1 MEKTLVFFLF
11 ILTGYLLKT
20 KFQSKEETL
29 GIKKIILNLAL
40 PATIFMALLS
50 IEINQQLLLLPV
62 LSLGLNL
69 LLFLSSPWMGRLAG
83 IKKGSAEM
91 RTLRLLIPSLAP
103 GLSCFP
109 FVLEYLGEEGLAK
122 VAMADL
128 GNKVFVLFVL
138 FWVAMLWHRK
148 TSEEVTPSGTTKP
161 GALLKRFISEPVNL
175 FISAALLLLALGIDF
190 SSLPLVLQ
198 DTLGR
203 LGGIMT
209 PLVLLFIGLSVKIK
223 REQFRALFA
232 LLSLRAA
239 SVFLLVAS
247 ILFATGLSARV
258 EVLLLLC
265 FSLSACSFWP
275 FAHITTVSR
284 LEEKRSTEEQ
294 TFNPAYAINLLA
306 LSFPMSTVLILGVL
320 NSGSSLTN
328 PWNLILIGGALGCLG
343 LIVSPNKIKINS
355 LLKLSPDFRSTVK
368 ISRPRKRAAHVK

>member
-247 ILFATGLSARV
+247 ILFATG
-258 EVLLLLC
+258 
-265 FSLSACSFWP
+265 
-275 FAHITTVSR
+275 
-284 LEEKRSTEEQ
+284 
-294 TFNPAYAINLLA
+294 
-306 LSFPMSTVLILGVL
+306 
-320 NSGSSLTN
+320 
-328 PWNLILIGGALGCLG
+328 
-343 LIVSPNKIKINS
+343 
-355 LLKLSPDFRSTVK
+355 
-368 ISRPRKRAAHVK
+368 

>member
-1 MEKTLVFFLF
+1 
-11 ILTGYLLKT
+11 
-20 KFQSKEETL
+20 
-29 GIKKIILNLAL
+29 
-40 PATIFMALLS
+40 MALLS
-50 IEINQQLLLLPV
+50 IEVNQQLLLLPV

-69 LLFLSSPWMGRLAG
+69 LLFLGSPWMGRLAG
-83 IKKGSAEM
+83 IGRGSAEM
-91 RTLRLLIPSLAP
+91 RTVRLLIPSLAP

-138 FWVAMLWHRK
+138 FWVAMLWHRN
-148 TSEEVTPSGTTKP
+148 TSSEVTPSGTTKP
-161 GALLKRFISEPVNL
+161 GALLRRFISEPVNL

-190 SSLPLVLQ
+190 NSLPLVLQ

-223 REQFRALFA
+223 REQFRTLFA

-239 SVFLLVAS
+239 SVFVLVAS

-284 LEEKRSTEEQ
+284 LEENRPTEEQ

-328 PWNLILIGGALGCLG
+328 PWNLILIGGALACLG

-355 LLKLSPDFRSTVK
+355 LLKLSPDFRSTFK
-368 ISRPRKRAAHVK
+368 ISRPRKRTAHAK